1 MADLISVFLKRAAE
15 AEGDPQIQAALTA
28 KFVLASQP
36 EPEQAALG
44 AVLDVAALLHWFD
57 PALLERMLE
66 ISRAEA
72 LSPFDALKSLPF
84 VERYRRGENELYNVH
99 EFTRLGWRRQMAREN
114 FDGFRSLSLRAA
126 AIFCG

>member
-15 AEGDPQIQAALTA
+15 AKGDPQIQAALTA
-28 KFVLASQP
+28 KFVLATQP

-72 LSPFDALKSLPF
+72 LSRFDALKSLPF

-99 EFTRLGWRRQMAREN
+99 ESTRLGWRRQMAREK
-114 FDGFRSLSLRAA
+114 F
-126 AIFCG
+126 